1 LSGFSFLVFFAA
13 ASILFAGAPQGAM
26 AQAGR
31 GGVPGDFDYYVLAL
45 SWSPTFCSGQGRGD
59 GDGRGGSDGA
69 YGEYRGYGGGYGGGG
84 YGDDRGYGSYGSG
97 GGYDGWGYGDDRGYG
112 SYGSG
117 GGYNGRSYG
126 GRWGYGRRDSDEQ
139 CSGTRPYAFILHG
152 LWPQYERGNWPEMCQ
167 TGSRPWVPG
176 ETIDRMLDIMPSR
189 HLVIQEYKKHGVCSG
204 LDPQGYFDAARRA
217 YGSIR
222 IPGQFQNPSEPLK
235 MAPEDTQKAF
245 LEANPQLGADAIQI
259 VCSRDALKEVR
270 ICLTKDLT
278 PRPCSRNEHTRRS
291 CSYGTLTVPPVRA
304 GR

>member
-1 LSGFSFLVFFAA
+1 
-13 ASILFAGAPQGAM
+13 M
-26 AQAGR
+26 A
-31 GGVPGDFDYYVLAL
+31 
-45 SWSPTFCSGQGRGD
+45 
-59 GDGRGGSDGA
+59 
-69 YGEYRGYGGGYGGGG
+69 
-84 YGDDRGYGSYGSG
+84 G
-97 GGYDGWGYGDDRGYG
+97 GGYDGRGYG
-112 SYGSG
+112 
-117 GGYNGRSYG
+117 GRQ
-126 GRWGYGRRDSDEQ
+126 GYGRRDSDEQ
-139 CSGTRPYAFILHG
+139 CSGIRPHAFVLHG

-278 PRPCSRNEHTRRS
+278 PRPCSRNEQNRRS
-291 CSYGTLTVPPVRA
+291 CSYGTLTVPPVRGA